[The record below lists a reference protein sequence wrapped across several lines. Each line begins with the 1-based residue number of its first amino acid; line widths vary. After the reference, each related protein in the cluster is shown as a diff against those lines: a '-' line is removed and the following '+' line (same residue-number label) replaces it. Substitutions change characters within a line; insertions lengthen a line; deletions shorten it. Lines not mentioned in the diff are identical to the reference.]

1 MPDQAE
7 FVAQGQLLGEVGLA
21 IDGPTPLDAIK
32 VPYEDLDAIL
42 IMTIKAGESG
52 QEFNPEYLKKIEMLN
67 QASPSQTWLSP
78 DQHDTGGGLPIGVDG
93 GINDHTIV
101 DAKNAG
107 ATRFVTTS
115 FLFNNQDSQKQFE
128 MLNQALPDQHDN

>member
-1 MPDQAE
+1 MIRQMEPRVIFQDSDIL
-7 FVAQGQLLGEVGLA
+7 VLDKPSGMIVNKSDTTGGERTV
-21 IDGPTPLDAIK
+21 
-32 VPYEDLDAIL
+32 
-42 IMTIKAGESG
+42 
-52 QEFNPEYLKKIEMLN
+52 QEWVEEYLVIPNSFRDLGSYPNEMLN

>member
-1 MPDQAE
+1 MIRQMEPRVIFQDSDIL
-7 FVAQGQLLGEVGLA
+7 VLDKPSGMIVNKSDTTVGEKTV
-21 IDGPTPLDAIK
+21 
-32 VPYEDLDAIL
+32 
-42 IMTIKAGESG
+42 
-52 QEFNPEYLKKIEMLN
+52 QEWVEEYLVIPNSFRDLGSYPNEMLN

-78 DQHDTGGGLPIGVDG
+78 DQHDTGGGLPIVVDG